1 MTINDQT
8 DQLLFELQAVLNRF
22 VDEYDLNHATIIGC
36 MEILKIDYL
45 TSGDDD
51 EIVFTADQDLID
63 EIDDEEEDEE
73 ALPFWWRV
81 RMWVR

>member
-45 TSGDDD
+45 TSGD
-51 EIVFTADQDLID
+51 EVAFTADQDLID
-63 EIDDEEEDEE
+63 EIDDEESDEE
-73 ALPFWWRV
+73 LPF
-81 RMWVR
+81 

>member
-8 DQLLFELQAVLNRF
+8 NQFLFELQAVVNRF

-45 TSGDDD
+45 TSGDND
-51 EIVFTADQDLID
+51 EVAFTADQDLLD
-63 EIDDEEEDEE
+63 EIDDESDED
-73 ALPFWWRV
+73 LPF
-81 RMWVR
+81 

>member
-45 TSGDDD
+45 TSGDGD
-51 EIVFTADQDLID
+51 EIAFTADQDLID
-63 EIDDEEEDEE
+63 EIDDESDEE
-73 ALPFWWRV
+73 LPF
-81 RMWVR
+81 

>member
-45 TSGDDD
+45 TSGD
-51 EIVFTADQDLID
+51 EVAFTADQDLID
-63 EIDDEEEDEE
+63 EIDDESDEE
-73 ALPFWWRV
+73 LPF
-81 RMWVR
+81 

>member
-8 DQLLFELQAVLNRF
+8 DQLLFELQTVLNRF

-36 MEILKIDYL
+36 VEILKIDYL

-51 EIVFTADQDLID
+51 EIAFTADQDLID
-63 EIDDEEEDEE
+63 EIDDESDEE
-73 ALPFWWRV
+73 LPF
-81 RMWVR
+81 

>member
-51 EIVFTADQDLID
+51 EIAFTADQDLID
-63 EIDDEEEDEE
+63 EIDDEDDE
-73 ALPFWWRV
+73 ALPF
-81 RMWVR
+81 

>member
-8 DQLLFELQAVLNRF
+8 DQFLFELQAVVNRF

-45 TSGDDD
+45 TNGEAD
-51 EIVFTADQDLID
+51 EVTFTADQDLLD
-63 EIDDEEEDEE
+63 EIDDESDED
-73 ALPFWWRV
+73 LPF
-81 RMWVR
+81 

>member
-1 MTINDQT
+1 MNINDQT
-8 DQLLFELQAVLNRF
+8 NQFLYELQAVVNRF

-51 EIVFTADQDLID
+51 EVAFTADQDLLD
-63 EIDDEEEDEE
+63 EIDDESDED
-73 ALPFWWRV
+73 LPF
-81 RMWVR
+81 

>member
-8 DQLLFELQAVLNRF
+8 DQLLFELQTVLNRF

-51 EIVFTADQDLID
+51 EIAFTADQDLID
-63 EIDDEEEDEE
+63 EIDDESDEE
-73 ALPFWWRV
+73 LPF
-81 RMWVR
+81 